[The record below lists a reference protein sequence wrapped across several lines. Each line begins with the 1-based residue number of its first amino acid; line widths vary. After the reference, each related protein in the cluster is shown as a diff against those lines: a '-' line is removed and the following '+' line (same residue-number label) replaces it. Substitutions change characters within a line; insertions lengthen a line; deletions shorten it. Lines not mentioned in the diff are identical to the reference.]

1 MQLTISLHIIIPNGT
16 IKGSGIGSLF
26 QSKVSRK
33 RQDLSA
39 GANGS
44 VECLTTIIETRRDG
58 IENESID
65 YLDLTGK
72 GRLTFFP
79 EKAMKCPH
87 CGLLNPVDAIR
98 CDCGYDF

>member
-1 MQLTISLHIIIPNGT
+1 MQLTISWHIIIPNGT

-58 IENESID
+58 IENERID
-65 YLDLTGK
+65 YLDLTRNVESSGASQSANAK
-72 GRLTFFP
+72 GGSAWTIKSKRL
-79 EKAMKCPH
+79 
-87 CGLLNPVDAIR
+87 NR
-98 CDCGYDF
+98 S

>member
-16 IKGSGIGSLF
+16 IKDSGIGLLF

-58 IENESID
+58 DRRCEN
-65 YLDLTGK
+65 
-72 GRLTFFP
+72 RLFGPYAAKTKIIGF
-79 EKAMKCPH
+79 K
-87 CGLLNPVDAIR
+87 
-98 CDCGYDF
+98 